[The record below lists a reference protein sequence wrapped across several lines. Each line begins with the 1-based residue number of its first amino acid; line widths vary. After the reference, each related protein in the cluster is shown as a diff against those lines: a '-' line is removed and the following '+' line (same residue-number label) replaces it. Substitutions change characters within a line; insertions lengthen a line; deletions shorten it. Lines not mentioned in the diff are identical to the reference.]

1 MLNSSSE
8 IQKKNEK
15 INFHKTTKK
24 KQDLQVL
31 QEKSEAVK
39 YFVQYYCKSLIQTH
53 NKLIKTDCPIL
64 FHVVFTLIINFEN

>member
-1 MLNSSSE
+1 MK
-8 IQKKNEK
+8 QQ
-15 INFHKTTKK
+15 K
-24 KQDLQVL
+24 KQDMQVL

-39 YFVQYYCKSLIQTH
+39 YFVQYYCKSPIQSH

>member
-15 INFHKTTKK
+15 INFHKTTTK
-24 KQDLQVL
+24 KQDMQVL

-53 NKLIKTDCPIL
+53 NKLIKIECPIL

>member
-24 KQDLQVL
+24 KQDMQVL

-39 YFVQYYCKSLIQTH
+39 YVAQYYCKSLIQTH